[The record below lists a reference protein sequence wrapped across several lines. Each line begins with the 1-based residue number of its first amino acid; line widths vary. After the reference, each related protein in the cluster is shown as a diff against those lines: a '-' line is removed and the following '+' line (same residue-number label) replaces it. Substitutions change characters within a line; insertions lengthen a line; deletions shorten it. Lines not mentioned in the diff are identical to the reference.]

1 MRIQPS
7 PVGAP
12 RVRAYVK
19 RSRIDIDMG
28 GVTYQLS
35 KTEAL
40 GLADAIVDTI
50 ESLPLL
56 KEENAMQDNDN
67 DNEYQDTNYP
77 AEWAD
82 APERP
87 EVLGKY
93 LPNDLEMAKLA
104 EWLADYYAED
114 AHARPGWL
122 ELSDNPERYQN
133 LLIGAAELLKPYLQH
148 PLTARRLR
156 SDALAHKQAALEKK
170 LH

>member
-1 MRIQPS
+1 MRIQPT

-50 ESLPLL
+50 EALPQL
-56 KEENAMQDNDN
+56 KENAMHDNDS
-67 DNEYQDTNYP
+67 EDTNYP

-87 EVLGKY
+87 ELLEKF
-93 LPNDLEMAKLA
+93 LPTDSETAKLA

-122 ELSDNPERYQN
+122 ELSADPERYQN

-148 PLTARRLR
+148 PLTANRLR

>member
-1 MRIQPS
+1 MRIQPT

-40 GLADAIVDTI
+40 ELADAIVDTI
-50 ESLPLL
+50 EALPQL
-56 KEENAMQDNDN
+56 KENAMHDNDS
-67 DNEYQDTNYP
+67 EDTNYP

-87 EVLGKY
+87 ELLEKF
-93 LPNDLEMAKLA
+93 LPTDSETAKLA
-104 EWLADYYAED
+104 EWLADYFD
-114 AHARPGWL
+114 DDQHARPGWL
-122 ELSDNPERYQN
+122 ELSADPERYQN

-148 PLTARRLR
+148 PLTANRLR

>member
-1 MRIQPS
+1 MRIQPT

-40 GLADAIVDTI
+40 GLADVLVDVV
-50 ESLPLL
+50 ESLPQL
-56 KEENAMQDNDN
+56 KENIMHDSEDS
-67 DNEYQDTNYP
+67 TYP
-77 AEWAD
+77 SEWFD
-82 APERP
+82 LPEKP
-87 EVLGKY
+87 ELLDKY

-148 PLTARRLR
+148 PLTAKRLR